1 VPGAFSHAFLFFV
14 PTLIAGD
21 NIKRFLMLVTI
32 VIGPLKCMALA
43 ASDMKTYPFEWA
55 TIWCFFAAVQTV
67 WAVLAELFVWTQG
80 WEPASLQEMTRVGRW
95 RNQDQDQQQ
104 QMNKPLL
111 KGKSTAVVTVSADD
125 TD

>member
-1 VPGAFSHAFLFFV
+1 
-14 PTLIAGD
+14 
-21 NIKRFLMLVTI
+21 
-32 VIGPLKCMALA
+32 
-43 ASDMKTYPFEWA
+43 
-55 TIWCFFAAVQTV
+55 
-67 WAVLAELFVWTQG
+67 
-80 WEPASLQEMTRVGRW
+80 MTRVGRW